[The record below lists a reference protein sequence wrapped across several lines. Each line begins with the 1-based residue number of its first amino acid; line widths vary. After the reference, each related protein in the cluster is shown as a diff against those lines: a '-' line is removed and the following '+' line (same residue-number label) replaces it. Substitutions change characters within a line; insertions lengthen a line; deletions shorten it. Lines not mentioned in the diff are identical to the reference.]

1 MEKVYLILMYWKCM
15 DGEDSA
21 YKAVQDAILG
31 CAKTRES
38 AEDYI
43 REVRENYKINS
54 KADSF
59 TESENDNAIFLSEY
73 IDSKIVSVVS
83 WTIFET
89 PVVK

>member
-1 MEKVYLILMYWKCM
+1 MEKIYLILMYWKCM
-15 DGEDSA
+15 DGEDIT
-21 YKAVQDAILG
+21 YKTVQDVILG

-54 KADSF
+54 QANSF
-59 TESENDNAIFLSEY
+59 TESENDKAIFLSEY
-73 IDSKIVSVVS
+73 VDGKIASVVS

-89 PVVK
+89 PVVE

>member
-15 DGEDSA
+15 DGEDNA
-21 YKAVQDAILG
+21 YKNVQDVILG

-54 KADSF
+54 QADSF
-59 TESENDNAIFLSEY
+59 TESKNNKAIYLSEY
-73 IDSKIVSVVS
+73 VDGKITSVVW